1 MVYFNSYWHSKFR
14 VFGYPG
20 INARHWIVFQ
30 HFFSELSPLFFE
42 NHFLKNLF
50 WFSSEKMKNVDRAA
64 KCIAARTLT
73 MSKPKNKN
81 VFKKM
86 PKCGELH
93 FALKHFLANFLSF
106 WIVWFCTL
114 LLISITY
121 FFATF
126 YEIWLLFTNFFF
138 AFWLRKMYS
147 KFGKHGKISTQS
159 NRNNILIRF

>member
-1 MVYFNSYWHSKFR
+1 MVYFNTNWHSKFR

-81 VFKKM
+81 VLKKM

-93 FALKHFLANFLSF
+93 FALKHFLANFF
-106 WIVWFCTL
+106 IL
-114 LLISITY
+114 LNSLILHASAY
-121 FFATF
+121 FHHLFFATF